1 MNSGI
6 VKFTPEDK
14 ELIANGIDGFFELT
28 ECTRRAI
35 IDYLLSLSAT
45 ASEPKPSSFVRSRE
59 VHNIS

>member
-28 ECTRRAI
+28 ECNRRAI
-35 IDYLLSLSAT
+35 IDFLRAPLAT
-45 ASEPKPSSFVRSRE
+45 ASETKQLFFAPE
-59 VHNIS
+59 TMVHNT